1 MEERLISANFVGWL
15 LNYEQRFIK
24 SANNLTRALHIP
36 VLQQNAFLKNF
47 LAKSKYGINYDV
59 INRAA

>member
-1 MEERLISANFVGWL
+1 MIIIN
-15 LNYEQRFIK
+15 
-24 SANNLTRALHIP
+24 SANNLTRLLHIP
-36 VLQQNAFLKNF
+36 VLQQNAFLKIF

>member
-1 MEERLISANFVGWL
+1 M
-15 LNYEQRFIK
+15 FIK
-24 SANNLTRALHIP
+24 SANNLTRLLHIP

-47 LAKSKYGINYDV
+47 FAKSKYGINYDV